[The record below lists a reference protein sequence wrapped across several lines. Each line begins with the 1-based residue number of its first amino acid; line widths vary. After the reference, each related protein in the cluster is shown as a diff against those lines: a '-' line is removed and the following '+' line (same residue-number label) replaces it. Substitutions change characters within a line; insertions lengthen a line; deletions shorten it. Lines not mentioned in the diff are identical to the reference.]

1 MPRIRFRPGS
11 RPSAKLRTV
20 VGLWLRATLMRESE
34 VRRQLTRELNGG
46 KRGWNYDEP
55 AVVEAACELMV
66 RRFFG
71 TSYDVREIT
80 AAVSF
85 LRTADQAKDKTP
97 HGQLEMEAVIR
108 SALGETDVD
117 ISGIIPPVL
126 MEIRGAAAA
135 YCSFKLALPESDIV
149 QMIAEAERMA
159 FERGWNPPLAS

>member
-1 MPRIRFRPGS
+1 MPRMRFGPRPTA
-11 RPSAKLRTV
+11 RPRTV
-20 VGLWLRATLMRESE
+20 VGLWLRAMLMRDVE

-46 KRGWNYDEP
+46 KKGWNYDEP
-55 AVVEAACELMV
+55 AVVQAICELMV

-71 TSYDVREIT
+71 TNYDVREIT

-85 LRTADQAKDKTP
+85 MRAADQAQNKTP

-126 MEIRGAAAA
+126 MEIRGAATA
-135 YCSFKLALPESDIV
+135 YCSFKLALREPDVI
-149 QMIAEAERMA
+149 QMIAEAERIA
-159 FERGWNPPLAS
+159 FERGWNPSLAS